1 MLKKKLIVIVTL
13 LLISLI
19 SVILFN
25 HEYCSLPDDT
35 DLLGRQSK
43 VDDEIKSISN
53 NGEYSINNPKIMVNP
68 YFISPLTALIIFS
81 SQSNINISV
90 YINDNFY
97 KEIKGKNFIIPI
109 VYLLEDYNNKIDL
122 VLDDQKYT
130 YFIKTDNIS
139 GERIEVIKKND
150 FNILASSTKMKNFLM
165 NGDGE
170 LIWYLDLDTQGLI
183 ENISGD
189 TFLIGTE
196 ESVLN
201 GNVSLFTGIYEV
213 DYLGKIRKR
222 IDTTYGYHH
231 EIKYLGNNN
240 ALVLGSDRY
249 PMDTIYELDIQT
261 GEVLKNI
268 NIIDLLSSGHD
279 ELYEYLSNLEYGLEA
294 NSIDYLNG
302 NILISLRNINTI
314 LEFSYD
320 NEKINYVITNDKLVK
335 KYLSKYIID
344 ADISLRGEHDAKY
357 ISDDTISLY
366 NNGYDH
372 ATNKST
378 YAEGIVLKIG
388 SKIKIIDRYQDE
400 NKYSY
405 AFGSMDK
412 SDSETIVNYPYM
424 YEGKVDNKFLYD
436 EYYTNLV
443 IYDNNLVKSKFK
455 INDNLY
461 RALKYDINMSGNYE
475 VQDFKYLGGSL
486 KCENIKIKEYDAFLD
501 EVKLT
506 NNSIELM
513 IDTSNKDIEIIFKGK
528 DTYTLKYLNTLTYFS
543 LDEGVYQIYI
553 KINDKYYKYSDT
565 FKIS

>member
-1 MLKKKLIVIVTL
+1 MLKKKVVVIVTL

-25 HEYCSLPDDT
+25 HEYYSLPDNT
-35 DLLGRQSK
+35 DLLSRQSK

-53 NGEYSINNPKIMVNP
+53 SEEYSIDNPKIMVNP

-81 SQSNINISV
+81 SQSNIKFSI

-97 KEIKGKNFIIPI
+97 KEIEGKNFTIPI
-109 VYLLEDYNNKIDL
+109 VYLIEDYNNKIDL

-139 GERIEVIKKND
+139 GERIEVIKKNE
-150 FNILASSTKMKNFLM
+150 FNILASSTKLKNFLM
-165 NGDGE
+165 NGDGK

-183 ENISGD
+183 ENISND

-196 ESVLN
+196 ESILKDK
-201 GNVSLFTGIYEV
+201 VSLFTGIYEV

-240 ALVLGSDRY
+240 ALVLGSNRF

-261 GEVLKNI
+261 GEVLKSV
-268 NIIDLLSSGHD
+268 NIIDLLSERND
-279 ELYEYLSNLEYGLEA
+279 ELYEYFSNLEYGLET

-302 NILISLRNINTI
+302 DILISLRNINTI

-344 ADISLRGEHDAKY
+344 ADISLRGEHNVKY

-372 ATNKST
+372 ATNRST
-378 YAEGIVLKIG
+378 NAEGLVLKIG
-388 SKIKIIDRYQDE
+388 SKAKIVDSYQDE
-400 NKYSY
+400 KKYSY

-424 YEGKVDNKFLYD
+424 YEEKTENKFLYD
-436 EYYTNLV
+436 KYYTNLV

-455 INDNLY
+455 IKDNLY
-461 RALKYDINMSGNYE
+461 RAKKYDINMSDYYDI
-475 VQDFKYLGGSL
+475 QKFKYLGGSL
-486 KCENIKIKEYDAFLD
+486 KCENIKIKEYDTFLD

-513 IDTSNKDIEIIFKGK
+513 IDTSNKDIDIIFKGK
-528 DTYTLKYLNTLTYFS
+528 DTYTLKYLNTLTFFS

-553 KINDKYYKYSDT
+553 RIDDKYYKYSDT
-565 FKIS
+565 FKFS

>member
-1 MLKKKLIVIVTL
+1 MLKKKVILIVIL

-25 HEYCSLPDDT
+25 HEYYSLPDDT
-35 DLLGRQSK
+35 DLLSRQSK
-43 VDDEIKSISN
+43 VDDEIKNILN
-53 NGEYSINNPKIMVNP
+53 DEKYSIDNPKIMVNP

-81 SQSNINISV
+81 SQSNIKFSV
-90 YINDNFY
+90 YINDNLY
-97 KEIKGKNFIIPI
+97 KEISGKTFIIPI
-109 VYLLEDYNNKIDL
+109 VYLIEDYTNKIDL

-165 NGDGE
+165 NGDGK

-183 ENISGD
+183 EEFSND

-196 ESVLN
+196 ESILKDK
-201 GNVSLFTGIYEV
+201 VSLFTGIYEV

-240 ALVLGSDRY
+240 VLVLGSNRF
-249 PMDTIYELDIQT
+249 PMDTIYELDVQT
-261 GEVLKNI
+261 GEVLRNV
-268 NIIDLLSSGHD
+268 NIIDLLSGGHD
-279 ELYEYLSNLEYGLEA
+279 ELYEYLSNLEYGIEA

-302 NILISLRNINTI
+302 DILISLRNINTI
-314 LEFSYD
+314 LEFSYE
-320 NEKINYVITNDKLVK
+320 NEKINYVITNDKMVK
-335 KYLSKYIID
+335 KHLSKYVID
-344 ADISLRGEHDAKY
+344 ADISLRGEHNAKY
-357 ISDDTISLY
+357 IGDGTISLY

-372 ATNKST
+372 VTNKST

-388 SKIKIIDRYQDE
+388 SKAKIVDRYQDE
-400 NKYSY
+400 KKYSY

-412 SDSETIVNYPYM
+412 SDSEAIVNYPYM
-424 YEGKVDNKFLYD
+424 YDEKPENKFLYD
-436 EYYTNLV
+436 KYYTNLV
-443 IYDNNLVKSKFK
+443 IYDEKQVKSKFK
-455 INDNLY
+455 IKDNLY
-461 RALKYDINMSGNYE
+461 RALKYDINMSDNYDI
-475 VQDFKYLGGSL
+475 QTFKYLGGSL
-486 KCENIKIKEYDAFLD
+486 KCENIKIKEYDTFLD

-513 IDTSNKDIEIIFKGK
+513 IDTNNKDIDIIFKGK
-528 DTYTLKYLNTLTYFS
+528 DTYTLKYLNTLTFFS
-543 LDEGVYQIYI
+543 LDDGVYQIYI
-553 KINDKYYKYSDT
+553 RINDKYYKYSDT

>member
-1 MLKKKLIVIVTL
+1 MLKKKVVVIVTL

-25 HEYCSLPDDT
+25 HEYYSLPDDA
-35 DLLGRQSK
+35 DLLSRQSK

-53 NGEYSINNPKIMVNP
+53 SEEYSIDNPKIMVNP

-81 SQSNINISV
+81 SQSNIKFSI

-97 KEIKGKNFIIPI
+97 KEIEGKNFTIPI
-109 VYLLEDYNNKIDL
+109 VYLIEDCNNKIDL

-139 GERIEVIKKND
+139 RERIEVIKKND

-165 NGDGE
+165 NGDGK

-183 ENISGD
+183 ENISND

-196 ESVLN
+196 ESILKDK
-201 GNVSLFTGIYEV
+201 VSLFTGIYEV

-240 ALVLGSDRY
+240 ALVLGSNRF

-261 GEVLKNI
+261 GEVLRNI

-344 ADISLRGEHDAKY
+344 ADISLRGEHNAKY
-357 ISDDTISLY
+357 IADDTISLY

-372 ATNKST
+372 ATNRST
-378 YAEGIVLKIG
+378 NAEGLVLKIG
-388 SKIKIIDRYQDE
+388 LKAKIVDSYQDE
-400 NKYSY
+400 KKYSY

-412 SDSETIVNYPYM
+412 SNSETIVNYPYM
-424 YEGKVDNKFLYD
+424 YEETPENKFLYD
-436 EYYTNLV
+436 KYYTNLV
-443 IYDNNLVKSKFK
+443 IYDEKKVKSKFK
-455 INDNLY
+455 IKDNLY
-461 RALKYDINMSGNYE
+461 RAQKYDIEMSNNYDI
-475 VQDFKYLGGSL
+475 QTFKYLGGSL
-486 KCENIKIKEYDAFLD
+486 KKENIKIKEYDTFLD

-513 IDTSNKDIEIIFKGK
+513 IDTSNKDIDIIFKGK

-553 KINDKYYKYSDT
+553 RINDKYYKYSDT
-565 FKIS
+565 FKFS